1 MIQRI
6 QSVWLLLAALCA
18 ALTFKF
24 PFYTGNKL
32 STANVT
38 PQVQTY
44 EKLVASSNFL
54 LLIFTAAL
62 TVGAFIIIFLYKNR
76 RQQMW
81 LAVTASALGIINIII
96 YFTELKKF
104 VSGNM
109 SLTAIFSF
117 AIPVL
122 LMFAINGIYKD
133 EKLVKSLDRLR

>member
-6 QSVWLLLAALCA
+6 QTVWLFLAALCA

-32 STANVT
+32 NTSNV
-38 PQVQTY
+38 QIY

-54 LLIFTAAL
+54 LLIFTAGL
-62 TVGAFIIIFLYKNR
+62 TVGTIIIIFLYKNR
-76 RQQMW
+76 KQQMW
-81 LAVTASALGIINIII
+81 LTVVAAALAVINIII
-96 YFTELKKF
+96 YFTELKKY

-109 SLTAIFSF
+109 SLSAIFAF
-117 AIPVL
+117 AIPVFL
-122 LMFAINGIYKD
+122 VLAVNGIWKD